1 MAAQEG
7 PVGDRELVVELDRH
21 AEEPL
26 HEQLERRLREDVRA
40 GRLAAGA
47 RLPSSRGLAAA
58 LGISRGVVSEAY
70 GQLVAEG
77 YLTTRQGAPVTV
89 AGAVR
94 SAAPPITAGSL
105 VESHAYDLG
114 PGRPDLSGF
123 PRDAWLRSVR
133 AAWRQAPI
141 DAIGYPDPRGLP
153 QLREALA
160 GYLGRARGAA
170 VDPEH
175 MLVTTG
181 FTQAL
186 ALVCRWL
193 RARGVERVGVEEP
206 GWHRHRLTV
215 EGAGLEVVPVAVDA
229 DGLHVGALAA
239 TGVAAVVTTPA
250 HQFPTGVVMSP
261 ERRAAL
267 IEWAEDGDRLIVEDD
282 YDAELRYDRTRRGAL
297 QGLAAERVALVG
309 SASKRL
315 APGLRLG
322 WMLAPS
328 WLAWQLATAKAVE
341 DAGGE
346 VVSQL
351 ALADFIERGELDRHL
366 RRMRLRYADRRAALL
381 AAVGEHLPDAVA
393 GNGNAGLFELVTLA
407 HGTDEAAL
415 VASAAARGVGV
426 EGLALHSFGG
436 EHRPGLVLGYAGLP
450 EPALERAVRL
460 LADALLDLPSGW

>member
-1 MAAQEG
+1 M
-7 PVGDRELVVELDRH
+7 ELDRGS
-21 AEEPL
+21 EEPL
-26 HEQLERRLREDVRA
+26 HAQIERRLREDIRA

-47 RLPSSRGLAAA
+47 RLPSSRSLAAA
-58 LGISRGVVSEAY
+58 LGISRGVVTEAY

-77 YLTTRQGAPVTV
+77 YLTSRQGAPVTV
-89 AGAVR
+89 AAAVR
-94 SAAPPITAGSL
+94 GGGPAIAARSL
-105 VESHAYDLG
+105 VEAPAYDLA
-114 PGRPDLSGF
+114 PGRPDLAGF

-141 DAIGYPDPRGLP
+141 EAIGYPDPRGLP
-153 QLREALA
+153 RLRDVLA
-160 GYLGRARGAA
+160 AYLGRARGAA

-186 ALVCRWL
+186 ALACRWL
-193 RARGVERVGVEEP
+193 RARGIERVGVEEP

-215 EGAGLEVVPVAVDA
+215 EGAGLEVVPVPVDGE
-229 DGLHVGALAA
+229 GLHVGALASA
-239 TGVAAVVTTPA
+239 EVAAVVTTPA

-267 IEWAEDGDRLIVEDD
+267 IEWAEDGERLIIEDD

-297 QGLAAERVALVG
+297 QGLAAERVALIG

-322 WMLAPS
+322 WMVAPS
-328 WLAWQLATAKAVE
+328 WLAWPLATAKAVE

-366 RRMRLRYADRRAALL
+366 RRMRLRYADRREALV
-381 AAVGEHLPDAVA
+381 AAVAEHLPGARV
-393 GNGNAGLFELVTLA
+393 GTGNAGLFELVTLPP
-407 HGTDEAAL
+407 GTDEAA
-415 VASAAARGVGV
+415 VIAAAASRGVGV
-426 EGLALHSFGG
+426 EGLALHSYRGDG
-436 EHRPGLVLGYAGLP
+436 APALVLGYAGLS
-450 EPALERAVRL
+450 EPALRRAVRL
-460 LADALLDLPSGW
+460 LGEALVDLPSAE

>member
-1 MAAQEG
+1 
-7 PVGDRELVVELDRH
+7 VELDSQG
-21 AEEPL
+21 EQPL
-26 HEQLERRLREDVRA
+26 HEQLERRLRDDVRA

-94 SAAPPITAGSL
+94 SAAPPISARSL
-105 VESHAYDLG
+105 VERHAYDLR
-114 PGRPDLSGF
+114 PGRPDLAGF
-123 PRDAWLRSVR
+123 PRDAWLRSLR
-133 AAWRQAPI
+133 AAWREAPI
-141 DAIGYPDPRGLP
+141 DAIDYPDPRGLP
-153 QLREALA
+153 ELRESLA

-170 VDPEH
+170 VDPEQT
-175 MLVTTG
+175 LVTTG

-193 RARGVERVGVEEP
+193 HAQGIERVGVEDP
-206 GWHRHRLTV
+206 GWHGHRLAI
-215 EGAGLEVVPVAVDA
+215 EQAGLEVVPVPVDGE
-229 DGLHVGALAA
+229 GLHVGALAA
-239 TGVAAVVTTPA
+239 SGVAAVVVTPA
-250 HQFPTGVVMSP
+250 HQFPTGMVMSP
-261 ERRAAL
+261 NRRATL
-267 IEWAEDGDRLIVEDD
+267 VDWAEDGDRLIVEDD

-297 QGLAAERVALVG
+297 QGLAAERVVHIG

-328 WLAWQLATAKAVE
+328 WLAWPLASAKAVE
-341 DAGGE
+341 DAGSE

-351 ALADFIERGELDRHL
+351 ALRDFIERGELDRHL

-381 AAVGEHLPDAVA
+381 AAVARYLPGAEAHDSS
-393 GNGNAGLFELVTLA
+393 AGLFELVWLPEGA
-407 HGTDEAAL
+407 DEAAL
-415 VASAAARGVGV
+415 VAAAQERSVGV
-426 EGLALHSFGG
+426 EGLALHSFSGQAP
-436 EHRPGLVLGYAGLP
+436 PGLVLGFAGMP
-450 EPALERAVRL
+450 EAALDRAV
-460 LADALLDLPSGW
+460 ALLGEAMPS

>member
-1 MAAQEG
+1 M
-7 PVGDRELVVELDRH
+7 
-21 AEEPL
+21 
-26 HEQLERRLREDVRA
+26 
-40 GRLAAGA
+40 
-47 RLPSSRGLAAA
+47 
-58 LGISRGVVSEAY
+58 
-70 GQLVAEG
+70 
-77 YLTTRQGAPVTV
+77 
-89 AGAVR
+89 
-94 SAAPPITAGSL
+94 
-105 VESHAYDLG
+105 
-114 PGRPDLSGF
+114 
-123 PRDAWLRSVR
+123 R

-141 DAIGYPDPRGLP
+141 EAISYPDPRGLP
-153 QLREALA
+153 ELREALA

-186 ALVCRWL
+186 SLACRWL
-193 RARGVERVGVEEP
+193 HAQGIERVGVEEP

-215 EGAGLEVVPVAVDA
+215 EGAGLEVVPVAVDG
-229 DGLHVGALAA
+229 DGLHVGALSAS
-239 TGVAAVVTTPA
+239 GVAAVVTTPA

-267 IEWAEDGDRLIVEDD
+267 IDWAEEGDRLIVEDD

-297 QGLAAERVALVG
+297 QGLAAERVVLIG

-328 WLAWQLATAKAVE
+328 WLAWPLAAAKAVE

-366 RRMRLRYADRRAALL
+366 RRMRLRYADRREALL
-381 AAVGEHLPDAVA
+381 AAVAEHLPEAKA
-393 GNGNAGLFELVTLA
+393 GTGNAGLFELVTLA
-407 HGTDEAAL
+407 PGTDEAG
-415 VASAAARGVGV
+415 VIAAAATRGVGI
-426 EGLALHSFGG
+426 EGLALHSYAGG
-436 EHRPGLVLGYAGLP
+436 NEPGLVLGYAGMA
-450 EPALERAVRL
+450 EPALDRAVRL
-460 LADALLDLPSGW
+460 LAEAIVDLPSAG

>member
-1 MAAQEG
+1 MSQEG
-7 PVGDRELVVELDRH
+7 PVGDRELLVELDRDS
-21 AEEPL
+21 EVPL
-26 HEQLERRLREDVRA
+26 HAQLERRLREDVRA

-70 GQLVAEG
+70 GQLAAEG
-77 YLTTRQGAPVTV
+77 YLSSRQGAPVTV

-94 SAAPPITAGSL
+94 SAAPAIAARSL
-105 VESHAYDLG
+105 VEPRAYDVT
-114 PGRPDLSGF
+114 PGRPDLAGF
-123 PRDAWLRSVR
+123 PRDAWLRSMR

-141 DAIGYPDPRGLP
+141 EAIGYPDPRGLP
-153 QLREALA
+153 ALREALA
-160 GYLGRARGAA
+160 GYLGRARGTA

-193 RARGVERVGVEEP
+193 AAQGIERVGVEEP

-215 EGAGLEVVPVAVDA
+215 ESAGLEVVPVPVDG
-229 DGLHVGALAA
+229 DGIHVGALAA

-250 HQFPTGVVMSP
+250 HQFPTGVVLSP

-267 IEWAEDGDRLIVEDD
+267 IEWAEEDDRLIVEDD

-297 QGLAAERVALVG
+297 QGLAAERVVFIG

-328 WLAWQLATAKAVE
+328 WLAWPLATAKAVE
-341 DAGGE
+341 DSGGE

-351 ALADFIERGELDRHL
+351 ALVDFIERGELDRHL
-366 RRMRLRYADRRAALL
+366 RRMRMRYADRREALL
-381 AAVGEHLPDAVA
+381 AAVDEHIPGAAA
-393 GNGNAGLFELVTLA
+393 GVGNAGLFELVALA
-407 HGTDEAAL
+407 PGTDEARVIEA
-415 VASAAARGVGV
+415 AAARGVGV
-426 EGLALHSFGG
+426 EGLGLHSYTGDT
-436 EHRPGLVLGYAGLP
+436 EPALVLGYAGLA
-450 EPALERAVRL
+450 EPALDRAVRL
-460 LADALLDLPSGW
+460 LAEAILDLPSAG